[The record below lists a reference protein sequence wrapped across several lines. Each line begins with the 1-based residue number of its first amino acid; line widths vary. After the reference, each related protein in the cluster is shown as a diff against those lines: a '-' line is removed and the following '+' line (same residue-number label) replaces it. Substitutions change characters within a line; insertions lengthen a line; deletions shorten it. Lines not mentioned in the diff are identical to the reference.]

1 MDKKLFIEAI
11 VVGIVIVVIGSLIS
25 YLMRLYYV
33 SDLPDVCKNWN
44 KNYAMEICLFL
55 TGFFGHL
62 IFEYSNVNKW
72 YCENGRACQ

>member
-33 SDLPDVCKNWN
+33 SDL
-44 KNYAMEICLFL
+44 LFVSKHL
-55 TGFFGHL
+55 YIFFYL
-62 IFEYSNVNKW
+62 E
-72 YCENGRACQ
+72 R